1 MVTLFVGIPEGLRG
15 NRDPTFVDSSQ
26 SYMYGSMHAYNVCM
40 YAYNE
45 CMYASM
51 RVCVDACMHA
61 CICMYIY
68 ICVCVCVCMITVKYN
83 CLHLTQHDHV
93 PCGSTIPPLRCAL
106 RVFNPWSVVAKPNQA
121 QNAMTSVQKRILTF
135 SCDPICVS
143 RAEVIC

>member
-26 SYMYGSMHAYNVCM
+26 SYMYGSMHADNVCM

-68 ICVCVCVCMITVKYN
+68 ICVCVCMYDYSEVQ
-83 CLHLTQHDHV
+83 LLTPD
-93 PCGSTIPPLRCAL
+93 T
-106 RVFNPWSVVAKPNQA
+106 
-121 QNAMTSVQKRILTF
+121 T
-135 SCDPICVS
+135 
-143 RAEVIC
+143 

>member
-1 MVTLFVGIPEGLRG
+1 MRG
-15 NRDPTFVDSSQ
+15 
-26 SYMYGSMHAYNVCM
+26 
-40 YAYNE
+40 
-45 CMYASM
+45 
-51 RVCVDACMHA
+51 CVYACMH
-61 CICMYIY
+61 MYVYIY
-68 ICVCVCVCMITVKYN
+68 VCVCMITVKYN